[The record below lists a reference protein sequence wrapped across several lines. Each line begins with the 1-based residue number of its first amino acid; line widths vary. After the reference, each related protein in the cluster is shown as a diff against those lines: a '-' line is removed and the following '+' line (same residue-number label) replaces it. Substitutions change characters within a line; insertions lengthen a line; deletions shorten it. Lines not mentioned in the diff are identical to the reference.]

1 MDGVKGLSKLAAVP
15 EAKVPEKPL
24 PATQDAKKAA
34 EQFEGILVQ
43 EMLKSMWGTV
53 PKNGA
58 LTGSY
63 EEGMYRDMFN
73 EALAKSI
80 SEGEGIGIK
89 DVILRD
95 INALGKKK

>member
-1 MDGVKGLSKLAAVP
+1 MDSVKGLSKRVGIP
-15 EAKVPEKPL
+15 EPKAPEKPL
-24 PATQDAKKAA
+24 PATQDPKKAA
-34 EQFEGILVQ
+34 EQFEGILIQ
-43 EMLKSMWGTV
+43 EMLKSMWSTV

-89 DVILRD
+89 DVILKD